1 MASSNRCK
9 LNEDSACPLSNSQ
22 LEMALVIWMTRY
34 VVVNLNFEFELKVS
48 SYDRTTTRRKMI
60 KTTKRMKRRMMTM
73 PVLVTTTALAMEQI

>member
-1 MASSNRCK
+1 
-9 LNEDSACPLSNSQ
+9 
-22 LEMALVIWMTRY
+22 MTRY